1 MVKNDDDVDEDQMG
15 EERTH
20 PWSTH
25 HISLSN
31 LNFLH
36 TSRGKCFGL
45 AIKVGSEPLL
55 TLFGV
60 HHRLASSVAVA
71 PLVSQTKPLKRC
83 GNGKLS
89 KTS

>member
-36 TSRGKCFGL
+36 TSRGKYFDQNLC
-45 AIKVGSEPLL
+45 
-55 TLFGV
+55 
-60 HHRLASSVAVA
+60 
-71 PLVSQTKPLKRC
+71 
-83 GNGKLS
+83 
-89 KTS
+89 

>member
-45 AIKVGSEPLL
+45 AIRKGSGSIFLLSRRVSFHL
-55 TLFGV
+55 TLSFQYQFV
-60 HHRLASSVAVA
+60 M
-71 PLVSQTKPLKRC
+71 
-83 GNGKLS
+83 
-89 KTS
+89 